1 MRRWAGDYGEAG
13 ASEPHRLLFRAM
25 SSGDPNQ
32 LDAAMSLV
40 GSTIDINAAMPVDSP
55 GDSQA
60 ISPGFSPLHYATLQ
74 VSVAV
79 CLARRGCIR
88 GSGHGRYG

>member
-1 MRRWAGDYGEAG
+1 
-13 ASEPHRLLFRAM
+13 M

-55 GDSQA
+55 GGSQA

-74 VSVAV
+74 VSGTVAV
-79 CLARRGCIR
+79 CYLTRVVALGF
-88 GSGHGRYG
+88 GSRRYG